1 MRTAKEILAY
11 KLNTTERTIDYYRYD
26 MIVEPKKA
34 LEAMEE
40 YAIEY
45 HKNKIENEKEI
56 SIFKTK

>member
-1 MRTAKEILAY
+1 
-11 KLNTTERTIDYYRYD
+11 